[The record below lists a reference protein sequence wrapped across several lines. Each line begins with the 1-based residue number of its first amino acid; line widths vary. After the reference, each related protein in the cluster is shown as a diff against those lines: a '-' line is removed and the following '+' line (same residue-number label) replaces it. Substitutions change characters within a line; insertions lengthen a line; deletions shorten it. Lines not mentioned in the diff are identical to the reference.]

1 MDTAQS
7 KQLNAII
14 PAYRMHTQ
22 TFLQA
27 IDGFSEED
35 AVKRIDNK
43 TNNLIWMVGNY
54 VNMRYSLGNVLGIT
68 DEDPNKELFFMGK
81 TLDTSRKYPT
91 LGQLK
96 ANFTDISPKVY
107 QALLNASDE
116 TLAEMYE
123 MGMGIPFI
131 KEDKLNFVG
140 MSIGREDYL
149 LGQMALIR
157 RVLDYPSM
165 KYDVDESIGY

>member
-1 MDTAQS
+1 
-7 KQLNAII
+7 
-14 PAYRMHTQ
+14 
-22 TFLQA
+22 
-27 IDGFSEED
+27 
-35 AVKRIDNK
+35 
-43 TNNLIWMVGNY
+43 
-54 VNMRYSLGNVLGIT
+54 
-68 DEDPNKELFFMGK
+68 
-81 TLDTSRKYPT
+81 
-91 LGQLK
+91 
-96 ANFTDISPKVY
+96 
-107 QALLNASDE
+107 
-116 TLAEMYE
+116 MYE

>member
-27 IDGFSEED
+27 IDGISEED

-54 VNMRYSLGNVLGIT
+54 VNMRYSLGNVLGLT

-81 TLDTSRKYPT
+81 TLDTSKKYPT
-91 LGQLK
+91 LEQLK
-96 ANFTDISPKVY
+96 ANFTDISPKV
-107 QALLNASDE
+107 
-116 TLAEMYE
+116 
-123 MGMGIPFI
+123 
-131 KEDKLNFVG
+131 
-140 MSIGREDYL
+140 
-149 LGQMALIR
+149 
-157 RVLDYPSM
+157 
-165 KYDVDESIGY
+165 

>member
-1 MDTAQS
+1 
-7 KQLNAII
+7 
-14 PAYRMHTQ
+14 
-22 TFLQA
+22 
-27 IDGFSEED
+27 
-35 AVKRIDNK
+35 
-43 TNNLIWMVGNY
+43 
-54 VNMRYSLGNVLGIT
+54 LGLT

-81 TLDTSRKYPT
+81 TLDTSKKYPT
-91 LGQLK
+91 LEQLK
-96 ANFTDISPKVY
+96 SNFTDISPKVY